1 MEYRDNFENEV
12 LTMYL
17 SGRITAENA
26 EELEAGVMH
35 GIEEYKPSHAVV
47 DLEETEYISSAGL
60 RVIMK
65 IVKMDIKV
73 DLINAGDEIYE
84 VLDMTGFTRMT
95 EVGRK

>member
-1 MEYRDNFENEV
+1 
-12 LTMYL
+12 MYL
-17 SGRITAENA
+17 SGRITADNA
-26 EELEAGVMH
+26 EELESGVMH
-35 GIEEYKPSHAVV
+35 GLEEYKPSRVTV
-47 DLEETEYISSAGL
+47 DLAEAEYISSAGL

-84 VLDMTGFTRMT
+84 ILDMTGFTRMT

>member
-1 MEYRDNFENEV
+1 MEYRDKFENEV

-17 SGRITAENA
+17 SGRITADNA
-26 EELEAGVMH
+26 EELESGVMH
-35 GIEEYKPSHAVV
+35 GLEEYKPSRVTV
-47 DLEETEYISSAGL
+47 DLAETEYISSAGL

-84 VLDMTGFTRMT
+84 ILDMTGFTRMT